1 MRGGGGGGGVY
12 GSGPAARR
20 GDSYSWTC
28 FYLWKWF
35 YLWTWFYFWGWVGVG
50 SIRAC
55 GWKRTLLIRGRAS
68 VYGRGSI
75 YGRGSLD
82 VVLFMD
88 VVLFF
93 GGGWGWGLLGLR
105 LEEDTPQRVELRVDE
120 ALDGGGAVEG
130 HRVGGVSAVGEEP
143 RHHVG
148 DGVHVPGALM
158 LC

>member
-1 MRGGGGGGGVY
+1 MDVLLSMDVVLFMDVLLFLGVGGGGVY
-12 GSGPAARR
+12 
-20 GDSYSWTC
+20 W
-28 FYLWKWF
+28 
-35 YLWTWFYFWGWVGVG
+35 
-50 SIRAC
+50 AC

-82 VVLFMD
+82 VVLLMD
-88 VVLFF
+88 AVLFLAV
-93 GGGWGWGLLGLR
+93 GGGGVYLGLR